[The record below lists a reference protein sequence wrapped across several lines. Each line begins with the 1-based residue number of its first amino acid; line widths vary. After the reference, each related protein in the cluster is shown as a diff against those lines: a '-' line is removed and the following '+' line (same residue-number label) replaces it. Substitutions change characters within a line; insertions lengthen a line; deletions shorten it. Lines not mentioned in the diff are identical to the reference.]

1 MMVDMLRLIFMIS
14 TMMMNLLVIM
24 NLLGLRHV
32 VFTLDLLGETL
43 SLNDVILDDDI
54 TQTGGSCVIDEVDP
68 SAHCP
73 RRYKYSQMYY
83 YIVLFF

>member
-1 MMVDMLRLIFMIS
+1 
-14 TMMMNLLVIM
+14 MMMNLLVIM

-68 SAHCP
+68 YAHCP
-73 RRYKYSQMYY
+73 RRYR
-83 YIVLFF
+83 